1 MSVSSEIKCD
11 LCGKQFK
18 TYGRKEWEYFD
29 YEQEEITRYYPIPE
43 ENAHLVKNYLCD
55 DCYNQIGNI
64 VKQKFI
70 EKGEEFCGDLEN
82 RKQEVLKKYNDKI
95 AILESESQNVS
106 DICTVLKSTDSILDL
121 KESIINNLKSNFPYT
136 SGATYY
142 LDDAIETEKR
152 TKQGKKMIS
161 EYFYDLCLDVE
172 KVPAPY
178 RLFDLVDKKTF
189 KSLLPDCKI
198 KGKTFKELTEIINNL

>member
-1 MSVSSEIKCD
+1 MSASPEIKCD

-29 YEQEEITRYYPIPE
+29 YEQEEVTRYYPIPE

-55 DCYNQIGNI
+55 DCYNKIGDI

-82 RKQEVLKKYNDKI
+82 RKQKALKKYNDQI
-95 AILESESQNVS
+95 ATLESENQSIS
-106 DICTVLKSTDSILDL
+106 DTCTVLKSTNSILDL
-121 KESIINNLKSNFPYT
+121 KESAINNLKNNFPYT

-142 LDDAIETEKR
+142 LDSAIEVEKR
-152 TKQGKKMIS
+152 TKQAKKTVC
-161 EYFYDLCLDVE
+161 EWLYDICLEVE
-172 KVPAPY
+172 KIPSPY
-178 RLFDLVDKKTF
+178 RLFDLIDKETF
-189 KSLLPDCKI
+189 KNMLPDCKI
-198 KGKTFKELTEIINNL
+198 KGKTFKELTQIINDL